1 MLSAASASFARW
13 DVAWHLAAC
22 AQYLVLP
29 VNAGICVNV
38 KKFLVGLVFFF
49 VSNFRELCPK
59 ATQRLIPYST
69 RIFFSLPNKNQ
80 YSWNVDGRNLFCSL
94 SDVNGKKGE
103 GGGTIAC
110 WYRGSI
116 CSVHYSNKSGDSCKI
131 SVLREIIG
139 DLCDFNWFYF
149 NALREVHLSTWS
161 LEWQTKQ
168 DQYGYAKKTVTSLHV
183 YNIRCLEPVAL
194 LSTIL
199 MVEKVICIKSI
210 ICTRRKAPSETLN
223 AKSGITPLHSGLQL
237 LCSTY

>member
-22 AQYLVLP
+22 AQYLELP

-103 GGGTIAC
+103 GGGLLRADTGAAFVRYITRIKAET
-110 WYRGSI
+110 RVKSVFSAKLSEI
-116 CSVHYSNKSGDSCKI
+116 CAISTDFISMRCVKFTFRPGRWNDKRNKINMDTLKRRWQVYMYTI
-131 SVLREIIG
+131 SVASNQSRFSQPFSWLKK
-139 DLCDFNWFYF
+139 WF
-149 NALREVHLSTWS
+149 A
-161 LEWQTKQ
+161 
-168 DQYGYAKKTVTSLHV
+168 
-183 YNIRCLEPVAL
+183 
-194 LSTIL
+194 
-199 MVEKVICIKSI
+199 
-210 ICTRRKAPSETLN
+210 
-223 AKSGITPLHSGLQL
+223 
-237 LCSTY
+237 